1 MADHN
6 VASRNDRIL
15 AGLLRGLGA
24 VDLLAV
30 AVVFL
35 SDEAIDT
42 VIRSA
47 GLDPL
52 PVSPVVGYLIRST
65 SVLYA
70 LHGALLLGM
79 AADVVRYRTLIRLLG
94 WLAMI
99 HGGLLF
105 SIDLQADLPGWWRTV
120 EGPTFALCGLAI
132 VILSGDRVT
141 DA

>member
-1 MADHN
+1 MAEKP
-6 VASRNDRIL
+6 VSSRRDRIL

-24 VDLLAV
+24 ADLLAL

-35 SDEAIDT
+35 SDETIDAFN
-42 VIRSA
+42 RLA

-52 PVSPVVGYLIRST
+52 PESPLVSYLIRST

-79 AADVVRYRTLIRLLG
+79 ATDVVRYRPLIRLLG
-94 WLAMI
+94 WLAI
-99 HGGLLF
+99 LHGGLLF
-105 SIDLQADLPGWWRTV
+105 YIDFQADLPGWWRSV
-120 EGPTFALCGLAI
+120 EGPAFALCGLAI
-132 VILSGDRVT
+132 VMLSRRRVT